1 MCLAIVGVHRER
13 CQSTIGTADA
23 GKGLIHEHSHVSLTS
38 ACHEL
43 PVSGD
48 QTGWLPVSCVYVY
61 MLVCLYICVLP
72 IILFVMIGIALLSQA
87 DKENRKQG

>member
-23 GKGLIHEHSHVSLTS
+23 GKGLIHEHSHVGLTS

-48 QTGWLPVSCVYVY
+48 QTGWLPVSFCVCVYV
-61 MLVCLYICVLP
+61 C
-72 IILFVMIGIALLSQA
+72 LFVYMCVTDYSLCYNQDSIVKS
-87 DKENRKQG
+87 RR